1 MSVSFTRFK
10 ELVATGALEPARS
23 NMFTVTIELPPFMR
37 DSTMDFGGHQQYY
50 ESIDYFADQVT
61 ITSRNLMT
69 GEVTNF
75 GTMRR
80 YATQQTP
87 QDLNIQFIVTKNMFH
102 RYLFERWINGVSR
115 DSENRTQFY
124 DNYVSDIIITK
135 WEPGGN
141 LVVKSRD
148 GKVRLNKIT
157 AQWRAVGCFPYN
169 ISTMTFSNDQT
180 QLMKLD
186 VQFYIERIRMGTSVK
201 YNGDWTNEVVTELT
215 TGGAPKVTQAA
226 SPGAV
231 SSSTSK
237 SDGTSA
243 SGAVIDAASGVSR
256 MVEAGLPYV
265 GRNVGPL
272 ARWDGI

>member
-1 MSVSFTRFK
+1 MSVSFSRFK
-10 ELVATGALEPARS
+10 DLVATGALEPARS
-23 NMFTVTIELPPFMR
+23 NMFTVTVELPPFLR
-37 DSTMDFGGHQQYY
+37 DSMMDFGGHQQYY
-50 ESIDYFADQVT
+50 EAIDYFADQVT
-61 ITSRNLMT
+61 IPSRNLMT

-80 YATQQTP
+80 YGTQQTP

-102 RYLFERWINGVSR
+102 RYFFEKWINGVSR

-141 LVVKSRD
+141 VVAKTRD
-148 GKVRLNKIT
+148 GKIRLNKIT

-169 ISTMTFSNDQT
+169 VSTLTFSNDQT

-186 VQFYIERIRMGTSVK
+186 VQFYLERIRMGTTVK
-201 YNGDWTNEVVTELT
+201 HRGDWTNEVVTQVT
-215 TGGAPKVTQAA
+215 TETVGSAPQGR
-226 SPGAV
+226 SPGAP
-231 SSSTSK
+231 SPEQSK
-237 SDGTSA
+237 SDGVGG
-243 SGAVIDAASGVSR
+243 SGAVLDATAGLSR